1 MSKHLINDSF
11 KKPSMLKE
19 SHFRVCKRLACVSSL
34 ISGNQRATSSPLQT
48 SSRTFSGDNVLF
60 KTTCYK
66 HLEVFDGKFVLPCDA
81 ERVKLCSR
89 GSRPRICIKLL
100 SARSLFTSASA
111 QANTH
116 TTTGRNST
124 DNRKTNLDLKT
135 KTARKPA
142 AKNPTTGS
150 HRTSNQKLS
159 GRSRE
164 QAVPASRVGRL
175 WNYGGLVAGLG
186 LGALAEVTKRQ
197 LGLGKEGPS
206 VAELAGSP
214 FLSEANAERIVS
226 TLCKMRGAALKLGQ
240 MLSIQDNQFI
250 SPELQAIFE
259 RVRDSADFMPRWQLE
274 KVLVKELGADWH
286 DKLLEFDMKPFAAAS
301 IGQVHRGVLKDGRP
315 VAIKIQYPGVGESI
329 DSDINNLMTVL
340 KVSNLL
346 PEGLY
351 AENAIDVARREMAW
365 EVDYLREAK
374 NGQHFRELL
383 QDMPD
388 FYVPEVIEDLT
399 SKQVLT
405 TELIQGTSLDKIE
418 NPDQDT
424 INKLCLNILRLCLKE
439 VFEFR
444 FMQTDPNWSNFFFDP
459 VTKKIC
465 LLDFGASRSYDK
477 KFVDKYIKII
487 RGAAIGDRGMVIDNS
502 IGLGFLT
509 GYESKVMIN
518 AHADAVMIL
527 GEPFAS
533 NEPFNF
539 QAQDT
544 TRRIKELLPIMLRHR
559 LSPPP
564 EETYSL
570 HRKMSGS
577 FLLCAKLGASIG
589 CKPLFDEMWKKY
601 KFD

>member
-1 MSKHLINDSF
+1 MVTA
-11 KKPSMLKE
+11 
-19 SHFRVCKRLACVSSL
+19 R
-34 ISGNQRATSSPLQT
+34 QRATTACTLQT
-48 SSRTFSGDNVLF
+48 SSATPPTPENLLEL
-60 KTTCYK
+60 KETCY
-66 HLEVFDGKFVLPCDA
+66 ERMQTFDKKFVPLRDA
-81 ERVKLCSR
+81 ERMKLCSR
-89 GSRPRICIKLL
+89 ESRSRILNL
-100 SARSLFTSASA
+100 HSARSLFTSASSHA
-111 QANTH
+111 VVH
-116 TTTGRNST
+116 TSPERNST
-124 DNRKTNLDLKT
+124 NNSKTNIDLKT

-142 AKNPTTGS
+142 AKNPAITSRRTTD
-150 HRTSNQKLS
+150 QKLS
-159 GRSRE
+159 GRSKE
-164 QAVPASRVGRL
+164 TAVPSSRVGRL
-175 WNYGGLVAGLG
+175 WNYSGLVAGLG
-186 LGALAEVTKRQ
+186 LGAIAEVTKRQ
-197 LGLGKEGPS
+197 LGLGKTGPS

-240 MLSIQDNQFI
+240 MLSIQDNSFI

-274 KVLVKELGADWH
+274 KVLVKELGADWR
-286 DKLLEFDMKPFAAAS
+286 DKLLEFDLKPFAAAS

-374 NGQHFRELL
+374 NAQHFRELL
-383 QDMPD
+383 KDMPEY
-388 FYVPEVIEDLT
+388 YVPDVIEDLT

-405 TELIQGTSLDKIE
+405 TELIEGTSLDKIE
-418 NPDQDT
+418 NPDRDT
-424 INKLCLNILRLCLKE
+424 INKICLNILRLCLKE

-459 VTKKIC
+459 VKEKIC

-487 RGAAIGDRGMVIDNS
+487 RGSAIGDRDMVIDNS
-502 IGLGFLT
+502 IALGFLT

-533 NEPFNF
+533 NEPFDF
-539 QAQDT
+539 QSQDT

-589 CKPLFDEMWKKY
+589 CKPLFDEVWKKY